1 MENKLLKQI
10 SAAYPL
16 TETGA
21 EPVCFQASGMDFATR
36 RYQAVGLGSVSL
48 MEAQGMGGKMNMTTL
63 IVNPFEVDAPLL
75 SVDRISAMGAEM
87 LYLELFDTTLEKGFE
102 TAELERLAKQ
112 AKDIPDQ
119 DPGEHWYDSMRVGTP
134 VIKKGGA
141 AERDRME
148 QIPADYLNAYLN
160 ACKEAPACDQTAKR
174 EKAKAYSE
182 GLLIHGGPATD
193 PVKAALGADATADF
207 FRKTLFGTDTSTE
220 EEPEMTEEKLDI
232 AHFQNFWKIQQQT
245 AKHMERDAAL
255 AHIVKFIENHNT
267 CALATGIGDFVRC
280 TPIEYTY
287 MDGEFYLYSE
297 GGDKFIGLE
306 KNPNVSLAIF
316 EYYGDKN
323 DSHGLQVMGEATL
336 YPPRCELFKKVLA
349 FKGIPYDVMKAAKV
363 DVALIRITPKA
374 YEMYDT
380 DFVKAGY
387 DVRQIVRF

>member
-1 MENKLLKQI
+1 MENNLLKLI
-10 SAAYPL
+10 HGVYPL
-16 TETGA
+16 TEQTA
-21 EPVCFQASGMDFATR
+21 EPVCFQASGMEFATR
-36 RYQAVGLGSVSL
+36 SFTASGLGNVSL
-48 MEAQGMGGKMNMTTL
+48 MEAGGMGGKMKMRTI
-63 IVNPFEVDAPLL
+63 IVNPFSVDAPLL
-75 SVDRISAMGAEM
+75 SCDRISAMGQEM
-87 LYLELFDTTLEKGFE
+87 LYLELFDTTLLPGFGN
-102 TAELERLAKQ
+102 AELERLAKE

-119 DPGEHWYDSMRVGTP
+119 DPGRHWYDDMRVGTAI
-134 VIKKGGA
+134 IKKGGP
-141 AERDRME
+141 AELARME
-148 QIPADYLNAYLN
+148 QLQADYLAAYLT
-160 ACKEAPACDQTAKR
+160 ACTAAPACDPTAKR

-182 GLLIHGGPATD
+182 GLLVHGGPATD
-193 PVKAALGADATADF
+193 PVKAALGTEATAEF
-207 FRKTLFGTDTSTE
+207 FRKTLFGTDTRSKE
-220 EEPEMTEEKLDI
+220 EETMEEKLDI
-232 AHFQNFWKIQQQT
+232 VHFQNFWKIQQQT

-255 AHIVKFIENHNT
+255 AHIIRFIEHHNT
-267 CALATGIGDFVRC
+267 CALATGTGDYVRC

-297 GGDKFIGLE
+297 GGDKFLGLE
-306 KNPNVSLAIF
+306 KNKNVSLAVF

-363 DVALIRITPKA
+363 DVALIRITPRV